1 MSRAGKDGQQL
12 DIYGPA
18 RAVKGSREA
27 QHVSGQMQSYIRPL
41 GEGIISLR
49 ALMKS
54 ALPFLNKTSTSRA
67 VSSFRVWGSW
77 SDRLCHQRDY
87 TSHRAG
93 GFLYRLASTPAPV
106 RGFSSCGPHR
116 SHPDSARP
124 IQCAHS
130 CSPLPLLS
138 DSTHAG
144 PAVPGSTGY
153 ADRPSSLPSAASPVR
168 RG

>member
-1 MSRAGKDGQQL
+1 
-12 DIYGPA
+12 
-18 RAVKGSREA
+18 
-27 QHVSGQMQSYIRPL
+27 MQSYLRPL

-49 ALMKS
+49 ALMQS

-77 SDRLCHQRDY
+77 SDRLCQQHDD

-106 RGFSSCGPHR
+106 RGLSSRSPHR
-116 SHPDSARP
+116 LHPDSAKP

-130 CSPLPLLS
+130 CAPLPRLS
-138 DSTHAG
+138 DATHAG
-144 PAVPGSTGY
+144 PAVPVSTAY
-153 ADRPSSLPSAASPVR
+153 ADRPSSVTNAASPGR
-168 RG
+168 RGWAVCVCTYRPAC